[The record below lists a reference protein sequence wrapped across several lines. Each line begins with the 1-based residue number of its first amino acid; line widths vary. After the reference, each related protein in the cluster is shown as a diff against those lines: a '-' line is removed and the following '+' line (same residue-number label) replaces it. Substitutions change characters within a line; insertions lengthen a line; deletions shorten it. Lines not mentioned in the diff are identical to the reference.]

1 MNIDGYTRLAAVVA
15 KPIKHSISPFILII
29 WLLRKQV

>member
-15 KPIKHSISPFILII
+15 KPIKHTISPSFII